1 MSRPKE
7 NDFSERIKRLAGRSV
22 GFRCCFPG
30 CNRLLISKKENS
42 DEILNTAEYAHII
55 AASPGGPRYDS
66 SVSSDDIKSYDNCI
80 VLCATHHHVIDNNP
94 NNYPSKKLKDWKSIA
109 EERTRQEMLLPNNYN
124 SGEELEAL
132 FSSLLATGDYDVL
145 RTKISDFKDVENHTF
160 YEIVLRYKI
169 FINVIFRK
177 EVLPDI
183 ELYVKLGYKNI
194 DSIVKTL
201 IEFDCKQEI
210 KYCYDLI
217 TDDKLKMVAS
227 LVFEKNADEII
238 KDVEIGKQM
247 KEIKD
252 TLQIKYIMNYVFGVL
267 NQYCYIFD
275 VNGNKKEFCSDN
287 YYYEFVTFILRLR
300 EICLITNDYSKRDVV
315 INEIS
320 KYINTIDNF
329 YGYIKLNI
337 YRYILI
343 YLAATNS
350 SMFEIYYNRLS
361 LKEQKEQI
369 ISDIYYG
376 FMIEKKSPN
385 MIDEILSYSDRVNDY
400 KTLFVYLANNP
411 NMIKDFLE
419 DHKYLLKKESAFLL
433 LYRGYKE
440 KEVFDKEIINYK
452 DVYSD
457 DFLYNCILWS
467 INITDLEIKDWCI
480 NNEDKLSNFS
490 IEIYLANLVLS
501 QENKRFFQLLS
512 KIKNIE
518 LKANYLLM
526 FHHYNQSS
534 KEYDNELLKEYN
546 AINKI
551 QLVKGINHNLAIL
564 YWNDEE
570 YDKAFECLYKEIDN
584 FSNINSLHLLFHFR
598 LDKEMY
604 IEDKYFYNALSSSD
618 YHELVYVAEVY
629 YHNNELDTA
638 LDYYEKALIT
648 GVNSKGCLFKIFE
661 LTNKKQTLFP
671 KEVVDNTAVN
681 ICNAKDNRMIVFHR
695 KNIYEGIN
703 GSNSEW
709 KDACLLSSTYCDFLY
724 KTVGDTVLLDG
735 TEYKITSIEDM
746 YTYYSSL
753 FLRDLSLNPSTIT
766 ITGPIENAMQQIK
779 DLAQQRYDYQKTRN
793 EKYTEIKDSLPISVS
808 AKMFFDNKIFY
819 NMFFL
824 IKESNNKFM
833 NNLKIVT
840 GNIKNANLLF
850 YYDAIF
856 VLYNI
861 YDQVRFVVPDNYY
874 ITDFVKN
881 RIINEINDELNG
893 IKLNDGTLGLNSQG
907 EMVFYGKN
915 NHTRNLD
922 TKYLI
927 KFKDFI
933 EKFKVIQSCKYV
945 LSFGGQ
951 TIGTDDIKMEDE
963 RSILSVADG
972 NNKFIIVSENQTF
985 NKLCDLKNVAN
996 VGITQILDQ
1005 IISNEELFNIA
1016 MLLKKYNYNNY
1027 FTYNMYLLVRD
1038 EKEKLLE
1045 FMNYRFDNEA
1055 DNYKH
1060 FAILQAILQELYRTK
1075 NMDIFLDSVLIDFLL
1090 KRIKSK

>member
-66 SVSSDDIKSYDNCI
+66 SLSSDDIKSYDNCI
-80 VLCATHHHVIDNNP
+80 VLCATHHHVIDNDP
-94 NNYPSKKLKDWKSIA
+94 NNYPSKKLKDWKTIA

-177 EVLPDI
+177 KVLPDI

-227 LVFEKNADEII
+227 LVFEKNANEII
-238 KDVEIGKQM
+238 KDVEIGKKM

-320 KYINTIDNF
+320 KYIDTIDNF
-329 YGYIKLNI
+329 DGYIKLNI

-452 DVYSD
+452 GVYSD

-480 NNEDKLSNFS
+480 NNEDKLSN
-490 IEIYLANLVLS
+490 LV
-501 QENKRFFQLLS
+501 
-512 KIKNIE
+512 
-518 LKANYLLM
+518 
-526 FHHYNQSS
+526 
-534 KEYDNELLKEYN
+534 
-546 AINKI
+546 
-551 QLVKGINHNLAIL
+551 
-564 YWNDEE
+564 
-570 YDKAFECLYKEIDN
+570 
-584 FSNINSLHLLFHFR
+584 
-598 LDKEMY
+598 
-604 IEDKYFYNALSSSD
+604 
-618 YHELVYVAEVY
+618 
-629 YHNNELDTA
+629 
-638 LDYYEKALIT
+638 
-648 GVNSKGCLFKIFE
+648 
-661 LTNKKQTLFP
+661 
-671 KEVVDNTAVN
+671 
-681 ICNAKDNRMIVFHR
+681 
-695 KNIYEGIN
+695 
-703 GSNSEW
+703 
-709 KDACLLSSTYCDFLY
+709 
-724 KTVGDTVLLDG
+724 
-735 TEYKITSIEDM
+735 
-746 YTYYSSL
+746 
-753 FLRDLSLNPSTIT
+753 
-766 ITGPIENAMQQIK
+766 
-779 DLAQQRYDYQKTRN
+779 
-793 EKYTEIKDSLPISVS
+793 
-808 AKMFFDNKIFY
+808 
-819 NMFFL
+819 
-824 IKESNNKFM
+824 
-833 NNLKIVT
+833 
-840 GNIKNANLLF
+840 
-850 YYDAIF
+850 
-856 VLYNI
+856 
-861 YDQVRFVVPDNYY
+861 
-874 ITDFVKN
+874 
-881 RIINEINDELNG
+881 
-893 IKLNDGTLGLNSQG
+893 
-907 EMVFYGKN
+907 
-915 NHTRNLD
+915 
-922 TKYLI
+922 
-927 KFKDFI
+927 
-933 EKFKVIQSCKYV
+933 
-945 LSFGGQ
+945 
-951 TIGTDDIKMEDE
+951 
-963 RSILSVADG
+963 
-972 NNKFIIVSENQTF
+972 
-985 NKLCDLKNVAN
+985 
-996 VGITQILDQ
+996 
-1005 IISNEELFNIA
+1005 
-1016 MLLKKYNYNNY
+1016 
-1027 FTYNMYLLVRD
+1027 
-1038 EKEKLLE
+1038 
-1045 FMNYRFDNEA
+1045 
-1055 DNYKH
+1055 
-1060 FAILQAILQELYRTK
+1060 
-1075 NMDIFLDSVLIDFLL
+1075 
-1090 KRIKSK
+1090 

>member
-217 TDDKLKMVAS
+217 SDDKLKMVAS

-329 YGYIKLNI
+329 DGYIKLNI

-419 DHKYLLKKESAFLL
+419 DHKYLLKKESAFL
-433 LYRGYKE
+433 
-440 KEVFDKEIINYK
+440 
-452 DVYSD
+452 
-457 DFLYNCILWS
+457 
-467 INITDLEIKDWCI
+467 
-480 NNEDKLSNFS
+480 
-490 IEIYLANLVLS
+490 
-501 QENKRFFQLLS
+501 
-512 KIKNIE
+512 
-518 LKANYLLM
+518 
-526 FHHYNQSS
+526 
-534 KEYDNELLKEYN
+534 
-546 AINKI
+546 
-551 QLVKGINHNLAIL
+551 
-564 YWNDEE
+564 
-570 YDKAFECLYKEIDN
+570 
-584 FSNINSLHLLFHFR
+584 
-598 LDKEMY
+598 
-604 IEDKYFYNALSSSD
+604 
-618 YHELVYVAEVY
+618 
-629 YHNNELDTA
+629 
-638 LDYYEKALIT
+638 
-648 GVNSKGCLFKIFE
+648 
-661 LTNKKQTLFP
+661 
-671 KEVVDNTAVN
+671 
-681 ICNAKDNRMIVFHR
+681 
-695 KNIYEGIN
+695 
-703 GSNSEW
+703 
-709 KDACLLSSTYCDFLY
+709 
-724 KTVGDTVLLDG
+724 
-735 TEYKITSIEDM
+735 
-746 YTYYSSL
+746 
-753 FLRDLSLNPSTIT
+753 
-766 ITGPIENAMQQIK
+766 
-779 DLAQQRYDYQKTRN
+779 
-793 EKYTEIKDSLPISVS
+793 
-808 AKMFFDNKIFY
+808 
-819 NMFFL
+819 
-824 IKESNNKFM
+824 
-833 NNLKIVT
+833 
-840 GNIKNANLLF
+840 
-850 YYDAIF
+850 
-856 VLYNI
+856 
-861 YDQVRFVVPDNYY
+861 
-874 ITDFVKN
+874 
-881 RIINEINDELNG
+881 
-893 IKLNDGTLGLNSQG
+893 
-907 EMVFYGKN
+907 
-915 NHTRNLD
+915 
-922 TKYLI
+922 
-927 KFKDFI
+927 
-933 EKFKVIQSCKYV
+933 
-945 LSFGGQ
+945 
-951 TIGTDDIKMEDE
+951 
-963 RSILSVADG
+963 
-972 NNKFIIVSENQTF
+972 
-985 NKLCDLKNVAN
+985 
-996 VGITQILDQ
+996 
-1005 IISNEELFNIA
+1005 
-1016 MLLKKYNYNNY
+1016 
-1027 FTYNMYLLVRD
+1027 
-1038 EKEKLLE
+1038 
-1045 FMNYRFDNEA
+1045 
-1055 DNYKH
+1055 
-1060 FAILQAILQELYRTK
+1060 
-1075 NMDIFLDSVLIDFLL
+1075 
-1090 KRIKSK
+1090 

>member
-329 YGYIKLNI
+329 DGYIKLNI

-648 GVNSKGCLFKIFE
+648 GVNSKGCLFK
-661 LTNKKQTLFP
+661 
-671 KEVVDNTAVN
+671 
-681 ICNAKDNRMIVFHR
+681 
-695 KNIYEGIN
+695 Y
-703 GSNSEW
+703 
-709 KDACLLSSTYCDFLY
+709 CL
-724 KTVGDTVLLDG
+724 
-735 TEYKITSIEDM
+735 
-746 YTYYSSL
+746 
-753 FLRDLSLNPSTIT
+753 R
-766 ITGPIENAMQQIK
+766 
-779 DLAQQRYDYQKTRN
+779 
-793 EKYTEIKDSLPISVS
+793 
-808 AKMFFDNKIFY
+808 
-819 NMFFL
+819 
-824 IKESNNKFM
+824 
-833 NNLKIVT
+833 
-840 GNIKNANLLF
+840 
-850 YYDAIF
+850 
-856 VLYNI
+856 
-861 YDQVRFVVPDNYY
+861 
-874 ITDFVKN
+874 
-881 RIINEINDELNG
+881 
-893 IKLNDGTLGLNSQG
+893 
-907 EMVFYGKN
+907 
-915 NHTRNLD
+915 
-922 TKYLI
+922 
-927 KFKDFI
+927 
-933 EKFKVIQSCKYV
+933 
-945 LSFGGQ
+945 
-951 TIGTDDIKMEDE
+951 
-963 RSILSVADG
+963 
-972 NNKFIIVSENQTF
+972 
-985 NKLCDLKNVAN
+985 
-996 VGITQILDQ
+996 
-1005 IISNEELFNIA
+1005 
-1016 MLLKKYNYNNY
+1016 
-1027 FTYNMYLLVRD
+1027 
-1038 EKEKLLE
+1038 
-1045 FMNYRFDNEA
+1045 
-1055 DNYKH
+1055 
-1060 FAILQAILQELYRTK
+1060 
-1075 NMDIFLDSVLIDFLL
+1075 
-1090 KRIKSK
+1090 

>member
-66 SVSSDDIKSYDNCI
+66 SLSSDDIKSYDNCI
-80 VLCATHHHVIDNNP
+80 VLCATHHHVIDNDP
-94 NNYPSKKLKDWKSIA
+94 NNYPSKKLKDWKTIA

-320 KYINTIDNF
+320 KYIDTIDNF
-329 YGYIKLNI
+329 DGYIKLNI

-709 KDACLLSSTYCDFLY
+709 EDACLLSSTYCDFLY

-746 YTYYSSL
+746 YTYYSRL
-753 FLRDLSLNPSTIT
+753 FLRDLSLNPSAIT

-808 AKMFFDNKIFY
+808 AKIFFDNKIFY

-833 NNLKIVT
+833 NNLKIVN

-963 RSILSVADG
+963 RTILSVADG
-972 NNKFIIVSENQTF
+972 NN
-985 NKLCDLKNVAN
+985 
-996 VGITQILDQ
+996 
-1005 IISNEELFNIA
+1005 
-1016 MLLKKYNYNNY
+1016 
-1027 FTYNMYLLVRD
+1027 
-1038 EKEKLLE
+1038 
-1045 FMNYRFDNEA
+1045 
-1055 DNYKH
+1055 
-1060 FAILQAILQELYRTK
+1060 
-1075 NMDIFLDSVLIDFLL
+1075 
-1090 KRIKSK
+1090 

>member
-329 YGYIKLNI
+329 DGYIKLNI

-400 KTLFVYLANNP
+400 KTLFVYLAKNP

-570 YDKAFECLYKEIDN
+570 YDKAFECLYKE
-584 FSNINSLHLLFHFR
+584 
-598 LDKEMY
+598 
-604 IEDKYFYNALSSSD
+604 
-618 YHELVYVAEVY
+618 
-629 YHNNELDTA
+629 
-638 LDYYEKALIT
+638 
-648 GVNSKGCLFKIFE
+648 
-661 LTNKKQTLFP
+661 
-671 KEVVDNTAVN
+671 
-681 ICNAKDNRMIVFHR
+681 
-695 KNIYEGIN
+695 
-703 GSNSEW
+703 
-709 KDACLLSSTYCDFLY
+709 
-724 KTVGDTVLLDG
+724 
-735 TEYKITSIEDM
+735 
-746 YTYYSSL
+746 
-753 FLRDLSLNPSTIT
+753 RD
-766 ITGPIENAMQQIK
+766 
-779 DLAQQRYDYQKTRN
+779 
-793 EKYTEIKDSLPISVS
+793 
-808 AKMFFDNKIFY
+808 
-819 NMFFL
+819 
-824 IKESNNKFM
+824 
-833 NNLKIVT
+833 
-840 GNIKNANLLF
+840 
-850 YYDAIF
+850 
-856 VLYNI
+856 
-861 YDQVRFVVPDNYY
+861 
-874 ITDFVKN
+874 
-881 RIINEINDELNG
+881 
-893 IKLNDGTLGLNSQG
+893 
-907 EMVFYGKN
+907 
-915 NHTRNLD
+915 
-922 TKYLI
+922 
-927 KFKDFI
+927 
-933 EKFKVIQSCKYV
+933 
-945 LSFGGQ
+945 
-951 TIGTDDIKMEDE
+951 
-963 RSILSVADG
+963 
-972 NNKFIIVSENQTF
+972 
-985 NKLCDLKNVAN
+985 
-996 VGITQILDQ
+996 
-1005 IISNEELFNIA
+1005 
-1016 MLLKKYNYNNY
+1016 
-1027 FTYNMYLLVRD
+1027 
-1038 EKEKLLE
+1038 
-1045 FMNYRFDNEA
+1045 
-1055 DNYKH
+1055 
-1060 FAILQAILQELYRTK
+1060 
-1075 NMDIFLDSVLIDFLL
+1075 
-1090 KRIKSK
+1090 

>member
-66 SVSSDDIKSYDNCI
+66 SLSSDDIKSYDNCI
-80 VLCATHHHVIDNNP
+80 VLCATHHHVIDNDP
-94 NNYPSKKLKDWKSIA
+94 NNYPSKKLKDWKTIA

-177 EVLPDI
+177 KVLPDI

-227 LVFEKNADEII
+227 LVFEKNANEII
-238 KDVEIGKQM
+238 KDVEIGKKM

-320 KYINTIDNF
+320 KYIDTIDNF
-329 YGYIKLNI
+329 DGYIKLNI

-452 DVYSD
+452 GVYSD

-618 YHELVYVAEVY
+618 YHELIYVAEVY

-648 GVNSKGCLFKIFE
+648 GVNSEGC
-661 LTNKKQTLFP
+661 
-671 KEVVDNTAVN
+671 
-681 ICNAKDNRMIVFHR
+681 
-695 KNIYEGIN
+695 
-703 GSNSEW
+703 
-709 KDACLLSSTYCDFLY
+709 
-724 KTVGDTVLLDG
+724 
-735 TEYKITSIEDM
+735 
-746 YTYYSSL
+746 
-753 FLRDLSLNPSTIT
+753 
-766 ITGPIENAMQQIK
+766 
-779 DLAQQRYDYQKTRN
+779 
-793 EKYTEIKDSLPISVS
+793 
-808 AKMFFDNKIFY
+808 
-819 NMFFL
+819 
-824 IKESNNKFM
+824 
-833 NNLKIVT
+833 
-840 GNIKNANLLF
+840 
-850 YYDAIF
+850 
-856 VLYNI
+856 
-861 YDQVRFVVPDNYY
+861 
-874 ITDFVKN
+874 
-881 RIINEINDELNG
+881 
-893 IKLNDGTLGLNSQG
+893 
-907 EMVFYGKN
+907 
-915 NHTRNLD
+915 
-922 TKYLI
+922 
-927 KFKDFI
+927 FI
-933 EKFKVIQSCKYV
+933 
-945 LSFGGQ
+945 
-951 TIGTDDIKMEDE
+951 
-963 RSILSVADG
+963 
-972 NNKFIIVSENQTF
+972 
-985 NKLCDLKNVAN
+985 
-996 VGITQILDQ
+996 
-1005 IISNEELFNIA
+1005 
-1016 MLLKKYNYNNY
+1016 
-1027 FTYNMYLLVRD
+1027 
-1038 EKEKLLE
+1038 
-1045 FMNYRFDNEA
+1045 
-1055 DNYKH
+1055 
-1060 FAILQAILQELYRTK
+1060 
-1075 NMDIFLDSVLIDFLL
+1075 
-1090 KRIKSK
+1090 

>member
-329 YGYIKLNI
+329 DGYIKLNI

-584 FSNINSLHLLFHFR
+584 FSNINSLHLLFQEILHKRF
-598 LDKEMY
+598 LQM
-604 IEDKYFYNALSSSD
+604 
-618 YHELVYVAEVY
+618 LV
-629 YHNNELDTA
+629 
-638 LDYYEKALIT
+638 
-648 GVNSKGCLFKIFE
+648 GVLLPE
-661 LTNKKQTLFP
+661 
-671 KEVVDNTAVN
+671 
-681 ICNAKDNRMIVFHR
+681 
-695 KNIYEGIN
+695 
-703 GSNSEW
+703 
-709 KDACLLSSTYCDFLY
+709 LLSFALELLQFQSLMQEYLQ
-724 KTVGDTVLLDG
+724 VLLH
-735 TEYKITSIEDM
+735 
-746 YTYYSSL
+746 
-753 FLRDLSLNPSTIT
+753 
-766 ITGPIENAMQQIK
+766 
-779 DLAQQRYDYQKTRN
+779 
-793 EKYTEIKDSLPISVS
+793 V
-808 AKMFFDNKIFY
+808 
-819 NMFFL
+819 
-824 IKESNNKFM
+824 
-833 NNLKIVT
+833 
-840 GNIKNANLLF
+840 
-850 YYDAIF
+850 
-856 VLYNI
+856 
-861 YDQVRFVVPDNYY
+861 
-874 ITDFVKN
+874 
-881 RIINEINDELNG
+881 
-893 IKLNDGTLGLNSQG
+893 
-907 EMVFYGKN
+907 
-915 NHTRNLD
+915 
-922 TKYLI
+922 
-927 KFKDFI
+927 
-933 EKFKVIQSCKYV
+933 
-945 LSFGGQ
+945 
-951 TIGTDDIKMEDE
+951 
-963 RSILSVADG
+963 
-972 NNKFIIVSENQTF
+972 
-985 NKLCDLKNVAN
+985 
-996 VGITQILDQ
+996 
-1005 IISNEELFNIA
+1005 
-1016 MLLKKYNYNNY
+1016 
-1027 FTYNMYLLVRD
+1027 
-1038 EKEKLLE
+1038 
-1045 FMNYRFDNEA
+1045 
-1055 DNYKH
+1055 
-1060 FAILQAILQELYRTK
+1060 
-1075 NMDIFLDSVLIDFLL
+1075 
-1090 KRIKSK
+1090 